1 MKKQKEIKAENIAK
15 YIVFLLAGVL
25 IGVGITFLFVK
36 FDGSTI
42 KVSTNKYNKRFKS
55 LYETYETLKNE
66 YYKDLDDSKLIEG
79 AIDGMIKATED
90 EHTMFFN
97 KSEKESFETSL
108 AGSYYGIG
116 AQITSVE
123 EEITI
128 VRVFDNSPAKNAGLK
143 EGDIISKV
151 DGEDVKGWNVNDV
164 ASKLKSDKNP
174 KATIIIKRDGEE
186 QTIEIEKAVVEIPS
200 VSSEMMDDNIGY
212 IYIGIF
218 GINTDTEFDKALD
231 SLEKQGMEK
240 LIIDLRDNSG
250 GYLSTVTNIM
260 SKFVGKDKVLYQIK
274 EKDKVTKYKSLTD
287 ETMDYKVVVLVNG
300 ESASAAEIMASML
313 QEQYGATLVGT
324 KTYGKGSVQLTK
336 ELANGTLIKYT
347 IEEWLTSNGKS
358 IEKEGI
364 TPDIELELDESYFE
378 NYSDESD
385 NQLQKALELL
395 K

>member
-1 MKKQKEIKAENIAK
+1 MKNKIENKIENITK

-25 IGVGITFLFVK
+25 IGVFTTFLFIK
-36 FDGSTI
+36 YDGVT
-42 KVSTNKYNKRFKS
+42 KVSKTNYDKKFSS
-55 LYETYETLKNE
+55 LFETYDTLKSE

-79 AIDGMIKATED
+79 AINGMINATED

-97 KSEKESFETSL
+97 KEEKESFETSL

-128 VRVFDNSPAKNAGLK
+128 TRIFDDSPAKEAGLK

-164 ASKLKSDKNP
+164 ASKLRSDKSK
-174 KATIIIKRDGEE
+174 KATVVIKRDSEE
-186 QTIEIEKAVVEIPS
+186 LTIEIEKAVVEIPS
-200 VSSEMMDDNIGY
+200 ISSEMMDNNIGY
-212 IYIGIF
+212 IYISIF
-218 GINTDTEFDKALD
+218 GLNTDDEFSKAIN
-231 SLEKQGMEK
+231 SLKEQGMEK
-240 LIIDLRDNSG
+240 LIIDVRDNSG

-260 SKFVGKDKVLYQIK
+260 SKFVNKDKVLYQIK
-274 EKDKVTKYKSLTD
+274 DRNNITKYNSLTD

-300 ESASAAEIMASML
+300 ETASASEIMASML

-324 KTYGKGSVQLTK
+324 KTYGKGSVQSTK
-336 ELANGTLIKYT
+336 ELSNGTLIKYT

-358 IEKEGI
+358 IEKEGV
-364 TPDIELELDESYFE
+364 TPDIEIELDESYYE
-378 NYSDESD
+378 DYSDESD